1 MASLPSTPLLS
12 LPYQL
17 IQPLFSFLL
26 VQSSFVRKSKTPL
39 TVPSTLKQETHF
51 HHALIPLQIIT
62 HTDTHFTVS
71 TSVALYFEGP
81 STKLSLGEEGLL
93 TQKNVEGLG

>member
-17 IQPLFSFLL
+17 IQPLFPFLL

-51 HHALIPLQIIT
+51 HHALIPLQTIT
-62 HTDTHFTVS
+62 HTCTRMHACAYTHLHTQTH
-71 TSVALYFEGP
+71 TS
-81 STKLSLGEEGLL
+81 LSLHL
-93 TQKNVEGLG
+93 